1 MKPAPRS
8 LFIFCIFMLLGGCAS
23 ITDVKGL
30 DDRLSRIES
39 ENRNLK
45 IKTQELSEELDRQRE
60 SYANQNAEFDQLR
73 EDMRKIS
80 GKLDENQ
87 YQFNQQK
94 QAWDRSIENLKDSVG
109 HLSSQS
115 LSAAYQTQHT
125 EGAGP
130 AVSGERPRSEGP
142 AVDNSAVENMSEE
155 ELYRYAK
162 EAFDRKEFEN
172 SRQYF
177 EKFLE
182 KYPNSRIADNGRFW
196 IGEAYYAEGWYQKA
210 ILEYQEVIEKYP
222 KGNKV
227 PGAYLKQGISFSKIG
242 ENANAK
248 LVLNELIKRF
258 PGTNEAELAKQQI
271 KQIQ

>member
-1 MKPAPRS
+1 MKPVTRVF
-8 LFIFCIFMLLGGCAS
+8 FIFCIFIWLGGCAS
-23 ITDVKGL
+23 ITDIKSL
-30 DDRLSRIES
+30 ENRISNIET

-45 IKTQELSEELDRQRE
+45 INTQELSAELDHQKE
-60 SYANQNAEFDQLR
+60 SFANQNAEFDQLR
-73 EDMRKIS
+73 EDMRKLN
-80 GKLDENQ
+80 GRLEETE

-94 QAWDRSIENLKDSVG
+94 QTWDRSIMNLRDSIG

-115 LSAAYQTQHT
+115 LSASTQTPQT
-125 EGAGP
+125 ETGATT
-130 AVSGERPRSEGP
+130 AIKERPGP
-142 AVDNSAVENMSEE
+142 GPTPEASTIENMSEE
-155 ELYRYAK
+155 ELYRFAK
-162 EAFDRKEFEN
+162 DAYDRKDFDN

-182 KYPNSRIADNGRFW
+182 KYPNSNIADNARFW
-196 IGEAYYAEGWYQKA
+196 IGEAYFSEGWYQKA

-258 PGTNEAELAKQQI
+258 PGSNEADIARQQI